1 MTDKQ
6 AVLDLFEAR
15 KIASTIFN
23 GKCEIEFLEGHY
35 DDGDRGRSIIAGIK
49 RGRGPLQEDD

>member
-23 GKCEIEFLEGHY
+23 GKYEIEFLAGHY
-35 DDGDRGRSIIAGIK
+35 DDGDLVRSIIAGIK
-49 RGRGPLQEDD
+49 RGREPLQEDD